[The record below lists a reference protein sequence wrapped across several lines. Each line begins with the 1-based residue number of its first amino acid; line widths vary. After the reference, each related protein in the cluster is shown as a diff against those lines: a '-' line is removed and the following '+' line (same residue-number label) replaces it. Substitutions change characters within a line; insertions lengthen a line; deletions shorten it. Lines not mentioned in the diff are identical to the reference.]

1 MKYNNIRYYFVYIIR
16 DSNEICYFDTII
28 NTQHGREKEAT
39 IELIKAIPYIVDWFL
54 YKEEV
59 LKWNPLKTY

>member
-1 MKYNNIRYYFVYIIR
+1 MKYNNIRYYFVYIMK

-28 NTQHGREKEAT
+28 NTQHGREKKAT
-39 IELIKAIPYIVDWFL
+39 IELIKATPCIGIVDWFL

-59 LKWNPLKTY
+59 LK